1 VGDVTP
7 EAAKALLEKALGSW
21 TGGEAVAVD
30 IPAPSPEKKPGVY
43 LVDKAAAAQSVLAA
57 GLVGPARSTPDYFPL
72 VVMNSVLGGQ
82 FSSRM
87 NLNLR
92 EDKGYT
98 YGARSGFGFAKGPGP
113 FQAGASVQTAV
124 TREATVEL
132 VKELTEITGPRPVND
147 TELAFAKDRLVKGF
161 PGRFETTFAM
171 AGALSDIV
179 RFALPDDYFET
190 YQAKIEAVDAA
201 AANAVAAKY
210 LPFDKMSI
218 LVVGDVEK
226 VKAGLQSLPYG
237 ATLEVLEVKPP
248 VPPMGGPRGP
258 RAGAAAPRLQPS
270 QPEKK

>member
-1 VGDVTP
+1 
-7 EAAKALLEKALGSW
+7 
-21 TGGEAVAVD
+21 
-30 IPAPSPEKKPGVY
+30 
-43 LVDKAAAAQSVLAA
+43 VLAA
-57 GLVGPARSTPDYFPL
+57 GLVGPPRSTPDYFPL

-98 YGARSGFGFAKGPGP
+98 YGARSGFTFGKGPGP
-113 FQAGASVQTAV
+113 FEAGASVQTAV
-124 TREATVEL
+124 TKEATVEL
-132 VKELTEITGPRPVND
+132 VKELTEVTGKRPIAD
-147 TELAFAKDRLVKGF
+147 SELAFAKDRLIKGF

-179 RFALPDDYFET
+179 RFGLPDDYFET

-201 AANAVAAKY
+201 AANAVATKY

-218 LVVGDVEK
+218 LVVGDVEQ

-237 ATLEVLEVKPP
+237 KDLQVLEVKPP
-248 VPPMGGPRGP
+248 VPPTAGPRGP
-258 RAGAAAPRLQPS
+258 RGLSRGAAPQASEKAQP
-270 QPEKK
+270 